1 MLAALYTLTAAE
13 LWPIPE
19 AAGSPQQKAAV
30 DEYMKFFGH
39 LGGGGAPFGNPMAFG
54 AYGAPQQPFAQP
66 WAQPQPPGPQQPWGM
81 MGWPSLQPQMPA
93 VPPKPKS
100 EVPVPRV
107 FVAGVGMM
115 DMPMP
120 PTPAAP
126 RSPAAPSVEESA
138 LDKETSS
145 YNATEV
151 LGDRRAEI
159 ARLRAQIRLS
169 FDKELR
175 FMQWYGLADG
185 ARVVEFGCGPGWS
198 TAKFAA
204 ALPSS
209 DVTCVE
215 IDAGFVA
222 AAKEQLGALAQPGG
236 RVHVLHGSATHSG
249 LPAGS
254 ADFVTARFVLQHLRQ
269 PSLVL
274 AEAYRILAPGGR
286 VAFVETD
293 DMIGARRAIRI
304 RRNSAAQFGRAI
316 L

>member
-1 MLAALYTLTAAE
+1 M
-13 LWPIPE
+13 
-19 AAGSPQQKAAV
+19 
-30 DEYMKFFGH
+30 
-39 LGGGGAPFGNPMAFG
+39 
-54 AYGAPQQPFAQP
+54 
-66 WAQPQPPGPQQPWGM
+66 
-81 MGWPSLQPQMPA
+81 
-93 VPPKPKS
+93 
-100 EVPVPRV
+100 
-107 FVAGVGMM
+107 
-115 DMPMP
+115 
-120 PTPAAP
+120 
-126 RSPAAPSVEESA
+126 EESA

-151 LGDRRAEI
+151 LDDRRAEI

-175 FMQWYGLADG
+175 FMKWYGLTDG

-236 RVHVLHGSATHSG
+236 RVRVLHGSATHSG

-293 DMIGARRAIRI
+293 DMIGARDAPFGRAI
-304 RRNSAAQFGRAI
+304 RRNSAAQFSDATR
-316 L
+316 LPP